1 MATARAWFSANFS
14 KLGLHQGFGI
24 SVTLPEVVGPQI
36 ALDLLLSGRRV
47 DGAQAAAVGLVDAVV
62 PPEELRERAVARA
75 EELASAAP
83 LAVRSIRQTMRGDL
97 ADRVRAAVA
106 HERQEQERLQGTSDF
121 GEGIAAAIERR
132 TPRFVG
138 R

>member
-1 MATARAWFSANFS
+1 
-14 KLGLHQGFGI
+14 
-24 SVTLPEVVGPQI
+24 VGPQI